1 MLYIYTEITKYLII
15 LFMALFLA
23 EGILSE
29 VLRDGYE
36 AASGFVIRQRIYMVI
51 IMILAYSTMTLKTGK
66 LDYAFF
72 GLFVMVMLV
81 AVLILTNMLYS
92 YTDNILLNN
101 MAMMINVGMI
111 MLIRLNFNKSLK
123 QLIIAVFSLGL
134 AMFIPMLLSKFQFIN
149 DYGYIYALAG
159 ILPLLV
165 VLILGVTT
173 NGSKLSFSILGITI
187 QPSELVKIIFVF
199 CISALFSKAKNYVD
213 IVITIVIAA
222 IHVLVLVLSKDLG
235 SALIYFVAYIF
246 MMFIFTHN
254 YLLFGLA
261 LVSGAFA
268 SFIAYKVFTHVQVR
282 VAAFLDP
289 FSVIDREGYQ
299 IGQSLFALGCGN
311 FFGMGLTKGAP
322 NDIPFVESDFIFSA
336 ICEEMGALFGIL
348 LLGICMLSFVIIM
361 RTSIEAKGKFR
372 RILAAGIGVM
382 YIFQVFLTVGGGIKF
397 IPLTGVTLPFVSYGG
412 SSILSSVIMF
422 FIVEWVIMEA
432 YDE

>member
-1 MLYIYTEITKYLII
+1 MLYICTEITKYLII

-36 AASGFVIRQRIYMVI
+36 AASSFVIRQRIYMVI

-134 AMFIPMLLSKFQFIN
+134 AMFIPMLLRKFQFIN

-173 NGSKLSFSILGITI
+173 NGRSFLL
-187 QPSELVKIIFVF
+187 PF
-199 CISALFSKAKNYVD
+199 
-213 IVITIVIAA
+213 
-222 IHVLVLVLSKDLG
+222 LVLPYS
-235 SALIYFVAYIF
+235 
-246 MMFIFTHN
+246 
-254 YLLFGLA
+254 
-261 LVSGAFA
+261 
-268 SFIAYKVFTHVQVR
+268 R
-282 VAAFLDP
+282 
-289 FSVIDREGYQ
+289 R
-299 IGQSLFALGCGN
+299 SL
-311 FFGMGLTKGAP
+311 
-322 NDIPFVESDFIFSA
+322 
-336 ICEEMGALFGIL
+336 
-348 LLGICMLSFVIIM
+348 
-361 RTSIEAKGKFR
+361 
-372 RILAAGIGVM
+372 
-382 YIFQVFLTVGGGIKF
+382 
-397 IPLTGVTLPFVSYGG
+397 
-412 SSILSSVIMF
+412 
-422 FIVEWVIMEA
+422 
-432 YDE
+432 

>member
-15 LFMALFLA
+15 LFMALFLI

-36 AASGFVIRQRIYMVI
+36 SSSGFVIRQRIYMVI

-111 MLIRLNFNKSLK
+111 MLIRLNFSKSLK
-123 QLIIAVFSLGL
+123 QLVIAVFSLGL
-134 AMFIPMLLSKFQFIN
+134 AMFIPMLLSKLEFIN

-165 VLILGVTT
+165 VLILGVAT
-173 NGSKLSFSILGITI
+173 NGSKLSFTVLGITI

-199 CISALFSKAKNYVD
+199 CIAALFSKAKNYVD
-213 IVITIVIAA
+213 VFITIVIAA

-235 SALIYFVAYIF
+235 SELIFFVAYIF

-261 LVSGAFA
+261 IASGTVA
-268 SFIAYKVFTHVQVR
+268 SVIAYKVFTHVQVR
-282 VAAFLDP
+282 VAAFRDP
-289 FSVIDREGYQ
+289 FSVIDR
-299 IGQSLFALGCGN
+299 
-311 FFGMGLTKGAP
+311 
-322 NDIPFVESDFIFSA
+322 
-336 ICEEMGALFGIL
+336 
-348 LLGICMLSFVIIM
+348 
-361 RTSIEAKGKFR
+361 
-372 RILAAGIGVM
+372 
-382 YIFQVFLTVGGGIKF
+382 
-397 IPLTGVTLPFVSYGG
+397 
-412 SSILSSVIMF
+412 
-422 FIVEWVIMEA
+422 
-432 YDE
+432 